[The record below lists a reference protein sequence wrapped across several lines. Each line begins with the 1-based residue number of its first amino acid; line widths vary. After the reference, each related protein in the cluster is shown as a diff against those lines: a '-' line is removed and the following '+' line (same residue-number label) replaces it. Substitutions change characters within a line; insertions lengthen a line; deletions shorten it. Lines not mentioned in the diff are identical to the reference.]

1 MKLHRRFASDA
12 NLSFQRPDLIRGLA
26 SPGARGHETA
36 ARRNRMSAA
45 TVQVP
50 TTDTVYQIFFELR
63 RATPERRRL
72 RDRDM
77 VLESAYA
84 DGIF

>member
-1 MKLHRRFASDA
+1 
-12 NLSFQRPDLIRGLA
+12 
-26 SPGARGHETA
+26 
-36 ARRNRMSAA
+36 MSAA